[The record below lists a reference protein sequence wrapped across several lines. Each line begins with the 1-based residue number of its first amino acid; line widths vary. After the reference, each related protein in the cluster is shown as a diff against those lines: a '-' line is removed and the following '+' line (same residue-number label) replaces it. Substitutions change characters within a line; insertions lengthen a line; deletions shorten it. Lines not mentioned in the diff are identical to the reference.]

1 METISQKRPG
11 HRGELNAAREPA
23 RAGRGL
29 SRASG
34 MIPCTNSFNLCIY
47 GSQASGSFERLS
59 RFTAFCLVKCAPLQ

>member
-11 HRGELNAAREPA
+11 HRGEMDATREPA

-34 MIPCTNSFNLCIY
+34 NIPCTNFFNLCIY

-59 RFTAFCLVKCAPLQ
+59 HFTASCLVECAPLQ